1 MMMMISQSTPGLGLR
16 QKGRQEIL
24 PTTLLA
30 SDLHDGGHDHGDGD
44 CDDDDKS
51 YDDDVDDSNDED
63 GCYNCYDAPPTPLI
77 RSDNDANNEVD
88 EGGDEISI

>member
-30 SDLHDGGHDHGDGD
+30 SDLHDGGHDNGDGD

-63 GCYNCYDAPPTPLI
+63 GCQLRQELLY
-77 RSDNDANNEVD
+77 
-88 EGGDEISI
+88 